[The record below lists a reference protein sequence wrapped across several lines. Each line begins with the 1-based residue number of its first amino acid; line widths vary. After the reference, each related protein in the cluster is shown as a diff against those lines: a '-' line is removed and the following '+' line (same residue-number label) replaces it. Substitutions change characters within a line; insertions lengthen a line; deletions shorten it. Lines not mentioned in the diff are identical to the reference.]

1 MRDILK
7 ILKDS
12 KKQAK
17 ILILKLQSAWNYLI
31 LKKMYLQDLLE
42 TRQLQIITGGPMVP
56 KKMETDKAIL
66 IDLLL
71 EGIEEAIEDGVIEE
85 VMVVTEVVSN
95 HMGILE
101 LIISKSGED
110 IIKREVHGEVEEVI
124 VEDVIGMS
132 EFMKF

>member
-1 MRDILK
+1 MK

-95 HMGILE
+95 HMEILE